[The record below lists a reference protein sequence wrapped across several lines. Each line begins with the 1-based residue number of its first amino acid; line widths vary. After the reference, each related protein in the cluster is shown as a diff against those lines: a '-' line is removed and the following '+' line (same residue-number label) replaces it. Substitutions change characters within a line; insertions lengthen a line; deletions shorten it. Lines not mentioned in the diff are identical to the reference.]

1 MNGAEQEKGR
11 LAGLFDRARQ
21 RTTEYAFAQALGL
34 LGKASE
40 ENYARLAGV
49 LEQAAGNDESKKM
62 VAQWIRQYVSPGHAG
77 AGWVKHLLTSVDPNV
92 RRRFVARF
100 LTNVVFSQGAGSF
113 TTPDGKDVNV
123 PDVIVFS
130 PTMRCNLGCIG
141 CYAGKYTKED
151 DLTPDE
157 LRRIMHDA
165 HDLGTRFF
173 VFSGGE
179 PLMYEAL
186 FDIFEEFDDCVFQFY
201 TSGHL
206 MTPEKAKRIV
216 KLGNVVPAVSVEGFQ
231 EETDARRGAG
241 GFERVVKCFQ
251 MLREAGALFAF
262 SATGTRRNI
271 DTITSD
277 RFAEWLVEQGAH
289 YGFFFSYMPI
299 GRNPDLNLMPTPEE
313 RNRLRMAASRFR
325 NNYPILVADFW
336 NDGAITEGCLSG
348 ARHYI
353 HINNKGDVEPCV
365 FAHFAVDNVR
375 KKPLKE
381 CLSSDFFRALR
392 HAAPYGK
399 NLLRPCPIIDHP
411 KVLRGLVKKYGAYPT
426 HDGAETIVTD
436 LADFLDDY
444 SKRLAEIY
452 NPIWAREYCW
462 AAKLHGKPQ
471 YDWSQ
476 DPKWGAKLD
485 AETEASIVRAHEQET
500 ADVPAG

>member
-1 MNGAEQEKGR
+1 MKGAEQEKGG
-11 LAGLFDRARQ
+11 LADLVGRARQ
-21 RTTEYAFAQALGL
+21 RTTEYAFAQALSL
-34 LGKASE
+34 LGKASD
-40 ENYARLAGV
+40 ENYRRLAGL
-49 LEQAAGNDESKKM
+49 LEQAAGDDETKKM
-62 VAQWIRQYVSPGHAG
+62 VAQWIKHYLSPGQPGVA
-77 AGWVKHLLTSVDPNV
+77 WVKHLLNSVDPKV
-92 RRRFVARF
+92 RRCYVARW
-100 LTNVVFSQGAGSF
+100 LTNIVFSHGPGSR
-113 TTPDGKDVNV
+113 TLPDGRELNI
-123 PDVIVFS
+123 PECIVFS

-157 LRRIMHDA
+157 VRGVMREA
-165 HDLGTRFF
+165 HSLGTRFF

-231 EETDARRGAG
+231 AETDARRGPG
-241 GFERVVKCFQ
+241 GFDRVVRCFA

-262 SATGTRRNI
+262 SATGTRRNL

-277 RFAEWLVEQGAH
+277 AFAEWLVEQGAH

-299 GRNPDLNLMPTPEE
+299 GRNPDLSLMPTPQE
-313 RNRLRMAASRFR
+313 RNRLRMAAARFR

-336 NDGAITEGCLSG
+336 NDGAISEGCLSG

-365 FAHFAVDNVR
+365 FAHFAVDNVKR
-375 KKPLKE
+375 KSLQE
-381 CLSSDFFRALR
+381 CLASDFFRALR
-392 HAAPYGK
+392 KAAPYGK

-411 KVLRGLVKKYGAYPT
+411 KVLRTLVKKYGAYPT

-444 SKRLAEIY
+444 SKRLAELY
-452 NPIWAREYCW
+452 NPIWARDFCW

-476 DPKWGAKLD
+476 DPVWGARAD
-485 AETEASIVRAHEQET
+485 AETEANIVSAEQSE
-500 ADVPAG
+500 AEKVAAG